1 MDRRIVAGLLG
12 LALVG
17 SSRTSFGMQ
26 MRDPTATGTVG
37 YAPIDPI
44 DDRINNSAAARTIP
58 ATVPTDPTTS
68 GPAARVP
75 TPPVGP
81 YPVQLVPEPPINE
94 SIDEGYSPTGFGW
107 FGRRARRAAATQS
120 AASARTNPPSR
131 PKVDP
136 ATIPSGMAWD
146 ETDQSPKPMSAVPA
160 GRPAPFAG
168 QLPDYPRPQAG
179 PRPIA
184 DGRET
189 DGAAPLGRPA
199 PFADEVP
206 GQPRPRLGKPEQDQ
220 PQPRPRSGPLRQTPT
235 PGPAPVIPA
244 TLPEI
249 EPESQPLPDP
259 HNRLPDPPTSLL
271 TDPRK
276 RPAEPPTSRLPL
288 PEALESAPPELPA
301 LESGP
306 SPMAA
311 PTAEPDAKMPEA
323 PTALPALE
331 PVNLPPTAAGAGDA
345 PTILDP
351 LPPLDPGGLT
361 PATPLDVPRSLPALD
376 PSNRPPGAG
385 PTAPPPSID
394 NIDDAAA
401 QPPRPV
407 LEPLPQLA
415 STPSNDP
422 SSGPVDQALTRTSA
436 DSAALRIES
445 TKTREPDRPF
455 ASARAAAV
463 GDEII
468 TVHQVQLMVVEKYK
482 SLTHGQQIP
491 EAERHD
497 MINALGTMALD
508 RLIDQSLVLQE
519 AKRRMKNPKMKQQFD
534 DFVDKRWRDEKL
546 PGLLQKYGST
556 NEYEL
561 RRKLANEGE
570 SYPEMMESYR
580 KEMLEHDF
588 LFNEVKN
595 KINVDLARLK
605 LYYNDHLD
613 DFAQPAR
620 ISWREIEIN
629 VAKYPDRLAAR
640 RQADLVLARLRR
652 EDFATVAAAASDGPT
667 ASKGGL
673 YADMSPDSYGIAPVN
688 SVLGEIPVGTLSPV
702 IEAPNSIHIVRVE
715 SRRAAGPL
723 RFDEVQKKIA
733 DAVFEEG
740 FGAARDQYLAKLR
753 SRTLVRVMP
762 MFEQAKKRMEQ
773 QEAAEGQIRP
783 ASRR

>member
-1 MDRRIVAGLLG
+1 MDRRVVAGLLG

-17 SSRTSFGMQ
+17 SSRTSVGMQ
-26 MRDPTATGTVG
+26 MRDPSATGTVG
-37 YAPIDPI
+37 YTPIDPI
-44 DDRINNSAAARTIP
+44 DDRINNTSPARTIP

-107 FGRRARRAAATQS
+107 FGRRARRASAGRS
-120 AASARTNPPSR
+120 AASKQTGPPSR

-146 ETDQSPKPMSAVPA
+146 DSDQTPKPMSAVPA
-160 GRPAPFAG
+160 GRPAPFAN
-168 QLPDYPRPQAG
+168 QVPDYPRPQAG
-179 PRPIA
+179 PRPVA
-184 DGRET
+184 EGREN
-189 DGAAPLGRPA
+189 DGTASLGRPA
-199 PFADEVP
+199 PFADQVP
-206 GQPRPRLGKPEQDQ
+206 SRPRPRIDDPDQDQ
-220 PQPRPRSGPLRQTPT
+220 PQPRPRSGPPPQVPT
-235 PGPAPVIPA
+235 PGPAPIIPA
-244 TLPEI
+244 TLPEF
-249 EPESQPLPDP
+249 EPEPLPDP
-259 HNRLPDPPTSLL
+259 RNRLP
-271 TDPRK
+271 
-276 RPAEPPTSRLPL
+276 EPPTSILPL
-288 PEALESAPPELPA
+288 PDAPEPAPPSLPA

-306 SPMAA
+306 SPTAA
-311 PTAEPDAKMPEA
+311 PTPGPDPMMPEA
-323 PTALPALE
+323 PTALPALA
-331 PVNLPPTAAGAGDA
+331 PVNLPPASGVN
-345 PTILDP
+345 PTDLDP
-351 LPPLDPGGLT
+351 LPSLDPGNL
-361 PATPLDVPRSLPALD
+361 PPVAPMDAPRFAPVQD
-376 PSNRPPGAG
+376 PSGQLSGSEPIAPLPP
-385 PTAPPPSID
+385 ID
-394 NIDDAAA
+394 NLDEAAA

-407 LEPLPQLA
+407 LDSLPQLA
-415 STPSNDP
+415 SVPSSAP

-436 DSAALRIES
+436 DSASLRIEPAK
-445 TKTREPDRPF
+445 TRTREPDRPF

-468 TVHQVQLMVVEKYK
+468 TVHQVQMMVVEKYK
-482 SLTHGQQIP
+482 SLTNGQPVP

-534 DFVDKRWRDEKL
+534 DFVDKRWREEKL
-546 PGLLQKYGST
+546 PGLLRKHGST

-561 RRKLANEGE
+561 RRKLADQGE
-570 SYPEMMESYR
+570 SYPEMMETYR

-605 LYYNDHLD
+605 LYYNDHLR
-613 DFAQPAR
+613 DFDQPAR

-629 VAKYPDRLAAR
+629 VARYPDRLAAR
-640 RQADLVLARLRR
+640 RQADAVLARLRR
-652 EDFATVAAAASDGPT
+652 EDFAGVATAASEGPT

-673 YADMSPDSYGIAPVN
+673 YADMTPGSYGIAPVN
-688 SVLGEIPVGTLSPV
+688 TLLGEIAVGTLSPV
-702 IEAPNSIHIVRVE
+702 IEAPTSFHIVRVE

-733 DAVFEEG
+733 DAVFQEG
-740 FGAARDQYLAKLR
+740 FEAAREEYLAKLR

-762 MFEQAKKRMEQ
+762 MFEQAKKRLQ
-773 QEAAEGQIRP
+773 RQEAAEERIRP